1 LRGSGHIATI
11 SFEVTGLQGDTSV
24 LDISNGKLTDTA
36 TDEIPAFWNDSEV
49 TVGVPVTVSA
59 PEVVSIVSGVFN
71 ATIEIEDVVC
81 MNKGVFDLSFDPGV
95 VNVTDV
101 TAGNING
108 TTIPIVDWRFIDAN
122 TIRVIFELSGD
133 DAVSGSGCVAR
144 MDFEI
149 TGSQG
154 DSCVLDMS
162 NGEIVDTGGDEML
175 VIWRD
180 DVVTIGVPV
189 TVNAPP
195 VVSGAFEVTIDIE
208 NVTDLDCGQF
218 DLSFNA
224 SVVNV
229 TGVDSGTIDGTEV
242 PNDMWLFMDNDT
254 IRVMFN
260 LPGITGVSGSGSLAT
275 IHFTVTGIVGDTSV
289 LDISDGLLVDIQAEV
304 IPSTWIYDDV
314 SV

>member
-1 LRGSGHIATI
+1 
-11 SFEVTGLQGDTSV
+11 
-24 LDISNGKLTDTA
+24 
-36 TDEIPAFWNDSEV
+36 
-49 TVGVPVTVSA
+49 
-59 PEVVSIVSGVFN
+59 
-71 ATIEIEDVVC
+71 
-81 MNKGVFDLSFDPGV
+81 
-95 VNVTDV
+95 
-101 TAGNING
+101 
-108 TTIPIVDWRFIDAN
+108 
-122 TIRVIFELSGD
+122 
-133 DAVSGSGCVAR
+133 
-144 MDFEI
+144 
-149 TGSQG
+149 

-260 LPGITGVSGSGSLAT
+260 LPGITGVSGSGTLAT
-275 IHFTVTGIVGDTSV
+275 IQFTVTGTVGDTSV